1 MWGGGVVEGSC
12 GVCVVEQQFF
22 NTSHVQEG
30 GGGGSGLMW
39 SKPQGKKVAQE
50 KKVG

>member
-22 NTSHVQEG
+22 NTSHVQEKI
-30 GGGGSGLMW
+30 S
-39 SKPQGKKVAQE
+39 E
-50 KKVG
+50 KKRGEGGKWIDVE